1 LKILKYIWNL
11 FFCSPEKKSDTVV
24 DLESKNE
31 DLSPYTNCLS
41 DDISAK
47 DSVILNENN
56 PIPDADYFFNSHKL
70 IENENNP
77 IPDAD
82 YFFNSHKLIENE
94 NNPIPDADYFFNSH
108 KLIENENKTDKDFL
122 NSVNKPKNKKRTN
135 VIGLKTKQEIKEYFL
150 EFGSLDTLT
159 CQQKFNV
166 KSLRNFIWALR
177 KDGFVFKTKRIFLDN
192 EKGEKIEVTNYKIM
206 CIKKNGTD

>member
-47 DSVILNENN
+47 DSVIL
-56 PIPDADYFFNSHKL
+56 
-70 IENENNP
+70 NENNP

>member
-1 LKILKYIWNL
+1 MKILKYIWNL

-47 DSVILNENN
+47 DSVIL
-56 PIPDADYFFNSHKL
+56 
-70 IENENNP
+70 
-77 IPDAD
+77 
-82 YFFNSHKLIENE
+82 NE

>member
-31 DLSPYTNCLS
+31 YLSPYTNCLV
-41 DDISAK
+41 DDILDK

-56 PIPDADYFFNSHKL
+56 QILEPRK
-70 IENENNP
+70 
-77 IPDAD
+77 
-82 YFFNSHKLIENE
+82 
-94 NNPIPDADYFFNSH
+94 
-108 KLIENENKTDKDFL
+108 
-122 NSVNKPKNKKRTN
+122 KKRTN

-150 EFGSLDTLT
+150 EFGSLDTFT
-159 CQQKFNV
+159 CQQKFKV

-177 KDGFVFKTKRIFLDN
+177 KDGFAFKKEKIFLDN
-192 EKGEKIEVTNYKIM
+192 EKGEKIKVINYKIM
-206 CIKKNGTD
+206 SVKQNGKD